1 MDTIVYDMKIVF
13 STDLNERLT
22 YRTFSI
28 HTGYYCSHF
37 VGFGGH
43 YLYFF
48 SVYFP
53 EHEKIIFYTILLKLS
68 FLICKN
74 AMEINEIISEWRTL
88 FWPLW
93 DEKGSR
99 AIN

>member
-1 MDTIVYDMKIVF
+1 MNVWHIEHSQYIPVITAYILW
-13 STDLNERLT
+13 DLGDII
-22 YRTFSI
+22 YI
-28 HTGYYCSHF
+28 
-37 VGFGGH
+37 
-43 YLYFF
+43 FF

-68 FLICKN
+68 FLICKS

-93 DEKGSR
+93 YEKGSR